1 MEKWYGFVYYPD
13 LASFMLTKTKDEHAK
28 DVADNVVIVESDGKL
43 IFSFIVDLLFV
54 TTDGLTYEQ
63 AYEAFG
69 LKESW
74 LTNRKKRINKERLN
88 MLYDYVA
95 ENNLLG
101 FVYSLLDGNY
111 KIFKEGCELI

>member
-1 MEKWYGFVYYPD
+1 MDKWYGIKFYD
-13 LASFMLTKTKDEHAK
+13 SLATFLLTRTKEEHAK

-63 AYEAFG
+63 AYEAFYFTE
-69 LKESW
+69 KW
-74 LTNRKKRINKERLN
+74 IKNKKKRINKERLN